1 MKLHRSEIGLP
12 AGDVWL
18 DGILTEPRKPPG
30 VIVVTERIG
39 RRLHETRGAVIAS
52 VLQEVGFATLQV
64 GLLSFEEGQ
73 RTPETWNQVPTLCSR
88 LTAVATWVQHQ
99 PTLKHLP
106 IGIVTR
112 DVAVAAMIRVAA
124 GADAPFRALVG
135 RDGRPDLAGL
145 EPLRN
150 LVIPLLLVVG
160 GDDQENLPGNRQAF
174 SQLDGPRKLAIV
186 PGASG
191 GFKEPGKLD
200 EAMQH
205 MIGWFVRWLA
215 TGRS

>member
-1 MKLHRSEIGLP
+1 MRLHRSEIALP
-12 AGDVWL
+12 AGDLRL
-18 DGILTEPRKPPG
+18 DGILTEPRRPPG

-39 RRLHETRGAVIAS
+39 RRLDETRGAVIAS

-73 RTPETWNQVPTLCSR
+73 RAPETWNQVPTLCAR
-88 LTAVATWVQHQ
+88 ITAVADWIRHQ

-106 IGIVTR
+106 VGIVAR
-112 DVAVAAMIRVAA
+112 DVAAAAMIRIGA

-135 RDGRPDLAGL
+135 RDARPDLAGL

-160 GDDQENLPGNRQAF
+160 GRDAQSLPANRQAF
-174 SQLDGPRKLAIV
+174 SQLDGPRKLAIIA
-186 PGASG
+186 GATG
-191 GFKEPGKLD
+191 GFKEPGALD

-205 MIGWFVRWLA
+205 IVGWFVRWLA
-215 TGRS
+215 ADRD

>member
-1 MKLHRSEIGLP
+1 VKLHRTEIGLP
-12 AGDVWL
+12 SGDVWL

-30 VIVVTERIG
+30 VVIITERIG
-39 RRLHETRGAVIAS
+39 RRLDETRGAVIAS

-73 RTPETWNQVPTLCSR
+73 RAPETWNQVPTLCSR
-88 LTAVATWVQHQ
+88 ITAVATWVRHQ
-99 PTLKHLP
+99 PTLKQLP

-112 DVAVAAMIRVAA
+112 DVAVAAMIRIAA

-160 GDDQENLPGNRQAF
+160 GRDEENLPANRQAF
-174 SQLDGPRKLAIV
+174 GHLDGPRKLAIV
-186 PGASG
+186 AGASG
-191 GFKEPGKLD
+191 GFKEPGALD

-215 TGRS
+215 SGRA

>member
-1 MKLHRSEIGLP
+1 VKLHRTEIGLP
-12 AGDVWL
+12 AGEVWL
-18 DGILTEPRKPPG
+18 DGILTEPRRPPG
-30 VIVVTERIG
+30 LVVVTERIG
-39 RRLHETRGAVIAS
+39 RRLDDTRGAVIAS

-73 RTPETWNQVPTLCSR
+73 RAPGTWNQVPTLCARIS
-88 LTAVATWVQHQ
+88 AVASWIRHQ
-99 PTLKHLP
+99 PTLKQLP
-106 IGIVTR
+106 IGMVAR

-124 GADAPFRALVG
+124 SADAPFRALVG

-160 GDDQENLPGNRQAF
+160 ARDDEALPANRQAF
-174 SQLDGPRKLAIV
+174 GQLDGPRKLAII
-186 PGASG
+186 PGATD

-205 MIGWFVRWLA
+205 MIAWFVRWLA

>member
-18 DGILTEPRKPPG
+18 DGILTEPRRPPG
-30 VIVVTERIG
+30 VVIVTERIG
-39 RRLHETRGAVIAS
+39 RRLDETRGAVIAS
-52 VLQEVGFATLQV
+52 VLQEVGFSTLQV
-64 GLLSFEEGQ
+64 GLLSFEESQ
-73 RTPETWNQVPTLCSR
+73 RAPETWNQVPTLCTR
-88 LTAVATWVQHQ
+88 IAAVATWVRHQ
-99 PTLKHLP
+99 PTLKYLP
-106 IGIVTR
+106 IGIVAR

-160 GDDQENLPGNRQAF
+160 GRDEETLPANRQAF
-174 SQLDGPRKLAIV
+174 GQLDGPRKLAVIA
-186 PGASG
+186 GASG
-191 GFKEPGKLD
+191 GFKEPGALD

-205 MIGWFVRWLA
+205 MIAWFVRWLA
-215 TGRS
+215 TGRN